1 MFGAFHCPKHN
12 KLLVKM
18 KKLFVPVTI
27 LALALGT
34 TFTSCNTEDDNDDMM
49 QSQNIV
55 ELAQSTPSLSSLVDA
70 VVRAGL
76 VDALSDPNSNLTV
89 FAPSNDAFAT
99 FLSDN
104 GFNSVDDVPV
114 DVLQQVLLNHV
125 LGSEVM
131 AADVSTG
138 YTNTLATYSTTSS
151 NVDMFINTANGVNI
165 NGVANV
171 TMTDVDASNGVVHL
185 IDAVIPVPQIPT
197 FAAANP
203 DYSILVQ
210 ALTRSDLTTNYVDF
224 LSGDGPFTVFAPNND
239 AFAALLTELGA
250 NSLSDIDAATL
261 EAVLTY
267 HVVANANV
275 LAGDLT
281 DGMMVTTAQ
290 TGTFTVNLG
299 ANATILDG
307 QGRTANITATDI
319 QGSNGVIHAIDKV
332 ILP

>member
-151 NVDMFINTANGVNI
+151 NVDMFINAANGVNI